1 MSIIDLIFI
10 AIGLAIDCFAV
21 SIASSIS
28 YNHFNWPRIIRMA
41 LFFGVF
47 QGLMPLSTWILGSAF
62 AEQIKMIDHWLAVAI
77 LGFIGGKMIYE
88 SLQDEKETP
97 VERSPYGSLLVLT
110 QLAIA
115 TSIDAAAT
123 GLIFVPLKG
132 FIWTAIAIIGL
143 VSFLFTI
150 LGCTLGITVGKKM
163 QRFNVEMLGGIILI
177 IIGLKILIEHLIHGC

>member
-1 MSIIDLIFI
+1 MTIIDIIII

-21 SIASSIS
+21 SIASSVS
-28 YNHFNWPRIIRMA
+28 HKRFNWPKILRMA

-47 QGLMPLSTWILGSAF
+47 QGVMPLSTWLLGNLF
-62 AEQIKMIDHWLAVAI
+62 AEQIKTIDHWLALAI

-88 SLQDEKETP
+88 SLHEEGDSEGG
-97 VERSPYGSLLVLT
+97 SPYGSLLILT

-123 GLIFVPLKG
+123 GLLFVPQPG
-132 FIWTAIAIIGL
+132 IIWLAISIIGL

-150 LGCTLGITVGKKM
+150 IGCSLGILIGQKM
-163 QRFNVEMLGGIILI
+163 QRINVELFGGIILI
-177 IIGLKILIEHLIHGC
+177 LIGVKILVEHLLNGC